1 MLRKHVSV
9 GKKFSQ
15 LSSSVGHMRMFCCFL
30 RVAFNFLIFIST
42 ETFEPKG
49 FGPPIYQTQTPRG
62 CVHEV
67 MRHKLGPGR
76 ME

>member
-1 MLRKHVSV
+1 
-9 GKKFSQ
+9 
-15 LSSSVGHMRMFCCFL
+15 MRMFCCFL

-49 FGPPIYQTQTPRG
+49 FGPPIYQTQTQRG

-76 ME
+76 MQ